1 LLAIKLL
8 KSIDSFLLDI
18 LSAILEYN
26 NDDDGRDNDD
36 EYDRDNNDLDD
47 GII

>member
-26 NDDDGRDNDD
+26 DDDGRDDDDD